1 MIEPQV
7 DGIPVVHQNFV
18 DANAVAE
25 TRVQR
30 QWRLIG
36 NDRTVDGGRRVDVVQ
51 AHSRVPAAATGGGAR
66 AAGADRAAAE
76 RGRVPGKAATAAA
89 AARDIATAA
98 AAAAVGATGAAA
110 AGAVAA
116 APATGAVPA
125 ALDPRYAF
133 QVRGVSVVRT
143 AVGVTRPHRP
153 RYAVLMHIDDALL
166 DGRQQPWRRP
176 LHRTARRSVRRRWRR
191 PVPQRLGGRRRTLVQ
206 ARVVRVRLAVVP
218 GTAALVLPRLIV
230 VVVHDLVVH
239 VNRIYSVTTS
249 T

>member
-36 NDRTVDGGRRVDVVQ
+36 NDRTVSGGRRVDVVQ
-51 AHSRVPAAATGGGAR
+51 AHSGVTTAATGSGAR

-76 RGRVPGKAATAAA
+76 RGRVSGKAATAAA
-89 AARDIATAA
+89 AARDI

-110 AGAVAA
+110 AGAVTA
-116 APATGAVPA
+116 APATGAVSA
-125 ALDPRYAF
+125 TLDPRYAF
-133 QVRGVSVVRT
+133 QVCGESVMRT

-176 LHRTARRSVRRRWRR
+176 LHRTARRPVRRRWSR

-218 GTAALVLPRLIV
+218 GTAALILIPRLIV

-239 VNRIYSVTTS
+239 VNRIYSVTAS

>member
-30 QWRLIG
+30 QWRLIR
-36 NDRTVDGGRRVDVVQ
+36 NDGTVAGGRRVNVVQ
-51 AHSRVPAAATGGGAR
+51 AHSRIATTATGSGAR
-66 AAGADRAAAE
+66 AARADRAAAE

-89 AARDIATAA
+89 AARDIA

-133 QVRGVSVVRT
+133 QVRGVSVMRT

-153 RYAVLMHIDDALL
+153 RYAVLMHVDDALL

-191 PVPQRLGGRRRTLVQ
+191 PVPQTLGGRRRTLVQ

-218 GTAALVLPRLIV
+218 GTAALILPRLIV

-239 VNRIYSVTTS
+239 VNRIYSVTPS

>member
-1 MIEPQV
+1 MIELQV

-36 NDRTVDGGRRVDVVQ
+36 NDGTVAGGRRVDVVQ
-51 AHSRVPAAATGGGAR
+51 AHSRVATAATGSGAR
-66 AAGADRAAAE
+66 AARADRAAAE

-89 AARDIATAA
+89 AARDFAT
-98 AAAAVGATGAAA
+98 AAVGATGAAA

-125 ALDPRYAF
+125 ALDPWYAF
-133 QVRGVSVVRT
+133 QVRGVSVMRT

-153 RYAVLMHIDDALL
+153 RYAVLMHVDDALL

-176 LHRTARRSVRRRWRR
+176 LHRTARRSVRRR
-191 PVPQRLGGRRRTLVQ
+191 
-206 ARVVRVRLAVVP
+206 
-218 GTAALVLPRLIV
+218 
-230 VVVHDLVVH
+230 
-239 VNRIYSVTTS
+239 
-249 T
+249 